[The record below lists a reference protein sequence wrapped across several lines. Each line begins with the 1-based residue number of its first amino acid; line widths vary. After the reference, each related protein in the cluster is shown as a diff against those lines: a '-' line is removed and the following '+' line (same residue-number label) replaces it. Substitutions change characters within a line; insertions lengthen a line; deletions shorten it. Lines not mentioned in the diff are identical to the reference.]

1 MLRLLL
7 VFISCIGCFAGPI
20 AAAESAASPVTPVN
34 SNCSDCQQQISFAF
48 SIGRPAPYVIDETTG
63 IEVEIV
69 RAALAAVDVELKPV
83 WMSYLRMDRISQLA
97 LDGRGVTKPG
107 LVPAP
112 EIYYSRPYIYYQDV
126 AITRANDNLQLKRV
140 SDLKDYKVAS
150 WQSAANDLD
159 REFANLF
166 ADKGDYKNQFFPVVN
181 DFSRTR
187 LFWAGRVDVIV
198 DDLII
203 FRQMT
208 ERLKRQ
214 HPQKHFRYQVH
225 SLWPV
230 RNWFNAAF
238 VDKQHRD
245 LFDRGLAKIIKNG
258 RWQKIFEKYQA
269 APVGKTF
276 LSPMKS
282 YPDLYAPEQIDAIDE
297 SLWSNLLGR

>member
-1 MLRLLL
+1 M
-7 VFISCIGCFAGPI
+7 AT
-20 AAAESAASPVTPVN
+20 ESAASQVVPVN
-34 SNCSDCQQQISFAF
+34 SNCSGCQQQISFAF
-48 SIGRPAPYVIDETTG
+48 SIGRPAPYVIDETKG

-83 WMSYLRMDRISQLA
+83 WMSYLRMDRIAQLP

-112 EIYYSRPYIYYQDV
+112 EVYYSQPYIYYQDV
-126 AITRANDNLQLKRV
+126 AITRTNDNLQLNRA
-140 SDLKDYKVAS
+140 SDLKDYKIAS
-150 WQSAANDLD
+150 WQSAANDLNQ
-159 REFANLF
+159 EFASLF
-166 ADKGDYKNQFFPVVN
+166 ADKGDYKKQFFPVVN

-187 LFWAGRVDVIV
+187 LFWSGRVDVIV
-198 DDLII
+198 DDLIV

-214 HPQKHFRYQVH
+214 DPKKHFRYQVH

-245 LFDRGLAKIIKNG
+245 LFDQGLAKIIKNG

-269 APVGKTF
+269 APVAKTF

-282 YPDLYAPEQIDAIDE
+282 YPDLYMPEHIDE
-297 SLWSNLLGR
+297 INKDVWAGLLGSW